1 MSAPN
6 VTVAPDCTPVECSR
20 IVSEKNIRRLPVCVG
35 STPVG
40 IVSDTDIFA
49 AVEESGWGNP
59 A

>member
-1 MSAPN
+1 MFAHL
-6 VTVAPDCTPVECSR
+6 
-20 IVSEKNIRRLPVCVG
+20 SEKNIRRLPVFVG
-35 STPVG
+35 NTPVG